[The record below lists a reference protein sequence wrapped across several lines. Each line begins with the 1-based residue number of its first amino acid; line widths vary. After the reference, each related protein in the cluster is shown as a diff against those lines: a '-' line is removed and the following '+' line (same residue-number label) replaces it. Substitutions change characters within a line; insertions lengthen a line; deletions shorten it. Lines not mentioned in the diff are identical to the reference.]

1 VDSESEIVE
10 EKLLTTFDTREERA
24 EAKEWAA
31 SEFVP
36 GPIAIA
42 DSKFSNA

>member
-24 EAKEWAA
+24 ETKKWAA
-31 SEFVP
+31 LEFVR
-36 GPIAIA
+36 GPIA
-42 DSKFSNA
+42 DR